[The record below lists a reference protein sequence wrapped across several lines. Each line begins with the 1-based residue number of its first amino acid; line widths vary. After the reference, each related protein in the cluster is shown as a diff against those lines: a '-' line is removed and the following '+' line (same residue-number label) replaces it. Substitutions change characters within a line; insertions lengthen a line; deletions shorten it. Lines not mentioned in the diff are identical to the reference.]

1 VFVPATVRAGEF
13 FQRAGTAA
21 THAAFVASRC
31 LRTYVIDSNGKEHVL
46 QFAPETWWVADA
58 TSLATGSPSQY
69 FIDAVEDS
77 QLLLIDP
84 PSHERVV
91 ESVPGYAA
99 AFRRG
104 LQKHAAAKDERIVSA
119 RPSVRRLRTPGC
131 LFPRGRPRGTPA
143 SLTPSVVAR
152 AP

>member
-1 VFVPATVRAGEF
+1 
-13 FQRAGTAA
+13 
-21 THAAFVASRC
+21 
-31 LRTYVIDSNGKEHVL
+31 VIDSNGKEHVL

-119 RPSVRRLRTPGC
+119 RPSVGRLRTPGC
-131 LFPRGRPRGTPA
+131 LLPRGRPRGTPDE
-143 SLTPSVVAR
+143 SRRP
-152 AP
+152 